1 MNKTKVTPEEIAEHL
16 DMGEDSAA
24 IANAYLQLGITTS
37 ETAEDIASEIEEAY
51 QGKFISDEDFAQE
64 ISDQLDYVD
73 IKNQPWPQY
82 CIDWEYAARELM
94 MDYSE
99 QDGYYFRNI

>member
-1 MNKTKVTPEEIAEHL
+1 MENETKKMLIEQY
-16 DMGEDSAA
+16 GEDAVK
-24 IANAYLQLGITTS
+24 AYEELGI
-37 ETAEDIASEIEEAY
+37 EPAGEFENFEESYA
-51 QGKFISDEDFAQE
+51 GEFKSDEDFAQDMAE
-64 ISDQLDYVD
+64 QLGTVD
-73 IKNQPWPQY
+73 FKNQSWPAY